1 MVGDRQYTRTVR
13 ASETCHRISSYVDA
27 GGVVQFTRSLG
38 HLSKRGVRVNAL
50 CPLFI
55 ETPLSRPGV
64 GLIKR
69 ELDEAGG
76 FIPMQTII
84 DGEITFSSP
93 FQAVLSS

>member
-1 MVGDRQYTRTVR
+1 MRTVR
-13 ASETCHRISSYVDA
+13 ASETCHRANSYGDA

-38 HLSKRGVRVNAL
+38 HFSKRGIRVNAL

-84 DGEITFSSP
+84 DGEITIFFS
-93 FQAVLSS
+93 FQGVLSS